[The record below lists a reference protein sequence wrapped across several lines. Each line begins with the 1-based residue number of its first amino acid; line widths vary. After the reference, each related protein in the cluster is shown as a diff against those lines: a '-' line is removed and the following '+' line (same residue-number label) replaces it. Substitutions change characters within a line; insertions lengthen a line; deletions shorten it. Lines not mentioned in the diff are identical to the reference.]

1 MTIYFKLYHAP
12 GRKTLALPRA
22 VLQLSGLSEAEEL
35 GLRLESGCVLLT
47 RNRLTAGECGRVIR
61 LLLSTATMLTGRLA
75 RASREV
81 PETRRTGSVAVG
93 GDGPFCGL
101 DDRFLLLLL
110 SAGADPEGL
119 RLLLTLEGAEDE

>member
-1 MTIYFKLYHAP
+1 MYFKLYHDP
-12 GRKTLALPRA
+12 ERKTLVLPRA

-81 PETRRTGSVAVG
+81 PETHRTGPGVIG
-93 GDGPFCGL
+93 GDGPFCSL
-101 DDRFLLLLL
+101 DDGLLLLLL

-119 RLLLTLEGAEDE
+119 RLLLRLEEAEDE

>member
-1 MTIYFKLYHAP
+1 MYFKLYHDP
-12 GRKTLALPRA
+12 ERKTLVLPRA

-47 RNRLTAGECGRVIR
+47 RNRLTAGECARVIR
-61 LLLSTATMLTGRLA
+61 LLLSTATMLTARLA

-101 DDRFLLLLL
+101 DDRLLLLLL

>member
-1 MTIYFKLYHAP
+1 MYFKLYHDP
-12 GRKTLALPRA
+12 GRKPLALPRA
-22 VLQLSGLSEAEEL
+22 VLQLSGLSDAEEL

-61 LLLSTATMLTGRLA
+61 LLLSTAMTLTDRLA

-81 PETRRTGSVAVG
+81 PETHRTGPGVIG

-101 DDRFLLLLL
+101 DDGLLLLLL
-110 SAGADPEGL
+110 SAGADPEVL
-119 RLLLTLEGAEDE
+119 RLLLRLEEAEDE

>member
-1 MTIYFKLYHAP
+1 MYFKLYHDPRRKPLAP
-12 GRKTLALPRA
+12 PRA

-75 RASREV
+75 RASRQM
-81 PETRRTGSVAVG
+81 PEAHRTGTGDVD
-93 GDGPFCGL
+93 GDGLICGL
-101 DDRFLLLLL
+101 DDGLLLLLL